1 MNDTGYTINGQP
13 AVAKDFYAVAC
24 NPQRHVV
31 VEACAGAGKTWILVA
46 RMARAMLEGAAPGSL
61 LAITFTRK
69 AAGEMRGRL
78 FALLAEWAAMDDQAL
93 TDALQA
99 RGVGRVDA
107 DLLTRARALH
117 DQALHALEGV
127 QIATFH
133 GWFASLLQHAP
144 LEVLQSLDL
153 PAHATLQDNDADLR
167 RALWPAFYE
176 HVADHSGLSE
186 ALQEGIRVLGMHGM
200 QSALNSVLE
209 RQLEFTRA
217 QQAGI
222 LLSSVQS
229 VAQRFPAWAHVTDW
243 AKVLEQTP
251 FLQQAGWALLH
262 DMAQAARGAKGRQA
276 HKQVE
281 KMQLALETNNW
292 AGVRGTLLTEKNLPR
307 MAVPGQ
313 DSPHYRAMLAWI
325 EEVDQAQHQAS
336 CHAHQQRMVQLGD
349 ALLRV
354 WRGLKQQQGVIDM
367 NDVERAAERLLGDP
381 DVSGWVQQRLDARIK
396 HVLIDEFQDTN
407 PVQWHAVRAWL
418 EAYAGVGGGEA
429 PSVFVVGDPKQ
440 SIYRF
445 RRADARVFVQA
456 RQWLQQA
463 HGASWLGCDLTQR
476 CAEPVVQLVNQ
487 GIVAHAQGVPD
498 APEFR
503 EHRSARVQSGASAVW
518 RLPLAE
524 APPRRKPA
532 AGTDEWRDTLREPV
546 PEPEDAAAQREA
558 DALAQWLR
566 DMLHTQGWQPAD
578 VLVLARQNSRLALLQ
593 EALTRHHV
601 AASMTDRTLL
611 RDSPVVTDVAALVQ
625 ACIPPYPDLAL
636 AHALRTP
643 LFGASDAQLAALARA
658 AQPLPAD
665 PGCGRWWRAL
675 HQPNAGHGLNQ
686 GWSAPIKQ
694 VAASMT
700 DRTLLRDSP
709 VVTDV
714 AALVQACLP
723 PHPDLALAHALRTP
737 LFGASDAQLAALA
750 RAAQPLSAD
759 PGCGR
764 WWRALHQPNAEHGL
778 DQDWAAHI
786 KRVAAALQ
794 ALPPHDAMVAAL
806 DGLDA
811 FNAYARSVPASMWPS
826 VQAQLDAVL
835 DTSLQLQEGRWLRPH
850 DWLDYVQS
858 SVIPHQWPTADD
870 AVRLMTIHGAKGL
883 ESPVVVLLDTNPS
896 PPRAGQDEVWLDWP
910 LEASA
915 PQRMVFVRQG
925 KKPPLCALDLA
936 SQQAAAAAAEDLNLL
951 YVAVTRAQRHVVL
964 SGHEVT
970 KAHNSWYRQLEGLA
984 EPAPAATGLAQDQA
998 EPPDVVAH
1006 RLDGAHQWPTMAATV
1021 HTPGAADEGGADSVT
1036 ADDAQRMGQAMHRW
1050 LEGLSALAP
1059 TEPVAPQTLAR
1070 VFGLTPTQM
1079 EQVQGWV
1086 QAMQRGPAAWVWDK
1100 ARVQQE
1106 ANEVDVYTSIGWGR
1120 IDRLIWDG
1128 QTQCWWVLDYKS
1140 AAHPAKQQAALAQ
1153 VRGYMAAV
1161 QQWFGGQTV
1170 RGALIGS
1177 NGNWTEVS

>member
-1 MNDTGYTINGQP
+1 MNDTGYTIDGQP
-13 AVAKDFYAVAC
+13 ALAKDFYAVAC

-46 RMARAMLEGAAPGSL
+46 RMARAMLEGASPGSL

-117 DQALHALEGV
+117 PQALHALEGV

-217 QQAGI
+217 QQADI
-222 LLSSVQS
+222 LSSSVQS

-262 DMAQAARGAKGRQA
+262 DMAQVARGAKGRQA

-325 EEVDQAQHQAS
+325 EEVEQAQHQAS

-524 APPRRKPA
+524 APPRQKPA

-593 EALTRHHV
+593 EALTRQQV

-658 AQPLPAD
+658 AQPLP
-665 PGCGRWWRAL
+665 
-675 HQPNAGHGLNQ
+675 
-686 GWSAPIKQ
+686 
-694 VAASMT
+694 
-700 DRTLLRDSP
+700 
-709 VVTDV
+709 
-714 AALVQACLP
+714 
-723 PHPDLALAHALRTP
+723 
-737 LFGASDAQLAALA
+737 
-750 RAAQPLSAD
+750 AD

-1106 ANEVDVYTSIGWGR
+1106 ANEVDVYTSNGWGR

>member
-78 FALLAEWAAMDDQAL
+78 FALLAEWAAMDDEAL

-217 QQAGI
+217 QQADI
-222 LLSSVQS
+222 LSSSVQS

-262 DMAQAARGAKGRQA
+262 DMAQVARGAKGRQA

-381 DVSGWVQQRLDARIK
+381 EVSGWVQQRLDARIK

-463 HGASWLGCDLTQR
+463 HSASWLGCDLTQR

-503 EHRSARVQSGASAVW
+503 EHRSARARPGASAVW

-593 EALTRHHV
+593 EALTR
-601 AASMTDRTLL
+601 
-611 RDSPVVTDVAALVQ
+611 Q
-625 ACIPPYPDLAL
+625 
-636 AHALRTP
+636 
-643 LFGASDAQLAALARA
+643 
-658 AQPLPAD
+658 
-665 PGCGRWWRAL
+665 
-675 HQPNAGHGLNQ
+675 
-686 GWSAPIKQ
+686 Q

-778 DQDWAAHI
+778 DQDWAAPI

-964 SGHEVT
+964 SGHEVP

-1100 ARVQQE
+1100 GRVQQE
-1106 ANEVDVYTSIGWGR
+1106 ANEVDVYTANGWGR
-1120 IDRLIWDG
+1120 IDRLVWDG

>member
-1 MNDTGYTINGQP
+1 MNDTGYTIDGQP
-13 AVAKDFYAVAC
+13 ALAKDFYAVAC

-78 FALLAEWAAMDDQAL
+78 FALLAEWAAMDDEAL

-99 RGVGRVDA
+99 RGVGRVDT
-107 DLLTRARALH
+107 DLLACARALH

-217 QQAGI
+217 QQADI

-262 DMAQAARGAKGRQA
+262 DMAQVARGAKGRQA

-292 AGVRGTLLTEKNLPR
+292 ADVRSTLLTEKNLPR

-325 EEVDQAQHQAS
+325 EEVEQAQHQAS

-593 EALTRHHV
+593 EALTR
-601 AASMTDRTLL
+601 
-611 RDSPVVTDVAALVQ
+611 Q
-625 ACIPPYPDLAL
+625 
-636 AHALRTP
+636 
-643 LFGASDAQLAALARA
+643 
-658 AQPLPAD
+658 
-665 PGCGRWWRAL
+665 
-675 HQPNAGHGLNQ
+675 
-686 GWSAPIKQ
+686 Q

-764 WWRALHQPNAEHGL
+764 WWRALHQPNAGHGL
-778 DQDWAAHI
+778 NQGWSAPI
-786 KRVAAALQ
+786 KQVAAALQ

-1106 ANEVDVYTSIGWGR
+1106 ANEVDVYTANGWGR
-1120 IDRLIWDG
+1120 IDRLVWDG

>member
-13 AVAKDFYAVAC
+13 ALAKDFYAVAC

-78 FALLAEWAAMDDQAL
+78 FALLAEWAGMDDEAL

-107 DLLTRARALH
+107 DLLARARALH
-117 DQALHALEGV
+117 PQALHALEGV

-176 HVADHSGLSE
+176 HVADHSELSE

-200 QSALNSVLE
+200 QSALNSVLG

-251 FLQQAGWALLH
+251 FLQQAGWALLK

-292 AGVRGTLLTEKNLPR
+292 ADVRSTLLTEKNLPR
-307 MAVPGQ
+307 TAVPGQ

-336 CHAHQQRMVQLGD
+336 CHAHQRRMVQLGE
-349 ALLRV
+349 ALLHV
-354 WRGLKQQQGVIDM
+354 WRRLKQQQGVIDM

-381 DVSGWVQQRLDARIK
+381 EVSGWVQQRLDARIK

-476 CAEPVVQLVNQ
+476 CAETVVQLVNQ
-487 GIVAHAQGVPD
+487 GIVARAQGVPD

-503 EHRSARVQSGASAVW
+503 EHRSARARSGASAVW

-524 APPRRKPA
+524 APPRQKPA
-532 AGTDEWRDTLREPV
+532 AGTDAWRDTLREPV

-625 ACIPPYPDLAL
+625 ACIPPHPDLAL

-686 GWSAPIKQ
+686 GWSAHIKQ
-694 VAASMT
+694 
-700 DRTLLRDSP
+700 
-709 VVTDV
+709 
-714 AALVQACLP
+714 
-723 PHPDLALAHALRTP
+723 
-737 LFGASDAQLAALA
+737 
-750 RAAQPLSAD
+750 
-759 PGCGR
+759 
-764 WWRALHQPNAEHGL
+764 
-778 DQDWAAHI
+778 
-786 KRVAAALQ
+786 VAAALQ
-794 ALPPHDAMVAAL
+794 ALPPHDAMVATL

-870 AVRLMTIHGAKGL
+870 AVQLMTIHGAKGL
-883 ESPVVVLLDTNPS
+883 ESAVVVLLDTNPS

-910 LEASA
+910 LEAPA
-915 PQRMVFVRQG
+915 PQRMVFVRQSN
-925 KKPPLCALDLA
+925 KPPLCALDLA

-964 SGHEVT
+964 SGHEVP
-970 KAHNSWYRQLEGLA
+970 KAQNSWYRQLEGLT
-984 EPAPAATGLAQDQA
+984 EPAPVGTGLHQDQA
-998 EPPDVVAH
+998 EQTDVVAH
-1006 RLDGAHQWPTMAATV
+1006 RLDGAHQWPTMAALANAPVASSEAGIDTD
-1021 HTPGAADEGGADSVT
+1021 AFQ
-1036 ADDAQRMGQAMHRW
+1036 DAQRMGQAMHRW
-1050 LEGLSALAP
+1050 LEGLSALVP
-1059 TEPVAPQTLAR
+1059 TEPAAPQALAR
-1070 VFGLTPTQM
+1070 RFGLTPTQM
-1079 EQVQGWV
+1079 QQVQGWV
-1086 QAMQRGPAAWVWDK
+1086 QAMQHGPAAWVWDK

-1106 ANEVDVYTSIGWGR
+1106 ANEVDVYTSSGWGR

-1140 AAHPAKQQAALAQ
+1140 AAHPAQHQASLAQ

-1161 QQWFGGQTV
+1161 QQWFAGQTV

-1177 NGNWTEVS
+1177 NGDWTEVS